1 MKNTKFLMLEEMFE
15 EIFEQMFE
23 QKDYEN
29 SNRSQ
34 KTFLLSI

>member
-15 EIFEQMFE
+15 QIFEQMFE